1 MRRKDHGIE
10 GTICACKNLDSQ
22 VPVRMKNTQKLQT
35 CTWYQI
41 KRIYG
46 KAHNLQWHN
55 REDLDNHAPKFSE
68 LTRLTSAPNTS
79 LGAVSKLCLSCVY
92 RAESLLAEDVQDGWC
107 PECQS
112 HRCVRRCAAREDLLS
127 GAVVGTIVSTVTA
140 LLQLLGLVL
149 CSSLKGKK

>member
-55 REDLDNHAPKFSE
+55 REDLDNHAPKFSG

-107 PECQS
+107 PEPVPQICEEVCCQ
-112 HRCVRRCAAREDLLS
+112 RRPAVRSC
-127 GAVVGTIVSTVTA
+127 GGH
-140 LLQLLGLVL
+140 
-149 CSSLKGKK
+149 SSLHSHCPSPVAWPGALFITQGE